1 MPALVARHR
10 PSASPRALVAGALLA
25 LVLGVAP
32 PAVASPVVVGSTT
45 AVSSGQLMDGAVA
58 LVNQERAKA
67 GCAPLRVQPAL
78 AKAARLHSLDMGRY
92 DYFSHVSRDGRTPW
106 DRIQAR
112 GYQYGSAENLAA
124 GQTSARAV
132 VAAWMNSPGHRANI
146 LDCSNVDVGIGVAQ
160 VPTSVGRYG
169 IYWTQDFGRR

>member
-10 PSASPRALVAGALLA
+10 PSASPGALVAGAPLA

-78 AKAARLHSLDMGRY
+78 AKAARLHSLDIGRY

-112 GYQYGSAENLAA
+112 GYQYGGYQYGSAENLAA
-124 GQTSARAV
+124 GQTR
-132 VAAWMNSPGHRANI
+132 
-146 LDCSNVDVGIGVAQ
+146 L
-160 VPTSVGRYG
+160 
-169 IYWTQDFGRR
+169 

>member
-1 MPALVARHR
+1 MSRAGRVVTSTRSVDLGSTLRRGEPLPALVARHR
-10 PSASPRALVAGALLA
+10 PSASPGALVAGALLA

-67 GCAPLRVQPAL
+67 GCAPLRVQPA
-78 AKAARLHSLDMGRY
+78 RPHMLDIGRY

-124 GQTSARAV
+124 GQTRL
-132 VAAWMNSPGHRANI
+132 GT
-146 LDCSNVDVGIGVAQ
+146 
-160 VPTSVGRYG
+160 VPHPE
-169 IYWTQDFGRR
+169 